1 MNNEIAMREE
11 SIGRLLWKFSIP
23 AIVGMLV
30 GTLYNIVDRIF
41 VGRGIG
47 TEAIAATTVA
57 FPIMMFLSA
66 VSVLISIGATALISI
81 KLGEKNKEEA
91 EKIAGNA
98 TALLIIVPI
107 ILTVFYLLL
116 EEPILIFFGASKA
129 VLPLAK
135 DFTTIIML
143 GSVFGSIG
151 FGMNNFIRA
160 EGNPHFAMY
169 TQIIGAVI
177 NGVLN
182 YIFIFPLHMG
192 IKGSAL
198 ATVLGQMVSTVWV
211 LGYFFT
217 GRSSVKIHWKNLS
230 PELSIFLKV
239 AAVGFPP
246 FAMQVVGSFQNLI
259 LNKALITYGGDLAL
273 SAVGIMM
280 SIAMLIFMPVIG
292 ISQGA
297 QPLIGYNY
305 GAKLYGRVR
314 ETLKKAVIAATVV
327 VVIGY
332 IGMRL
337 WPAEIV
343 GIFSRDEAL
352 KTMASKALIVFFC
365 MIPTMAFQVICSNY
379 FQAVGKPLESTLLGL
394 SRQLLIF
401 IPLLLVL
408 PHFWGIDGVWRT
420 PPIADLCSAAVTAVF
435 IYIEMRKLPK
445 ENLVQYPA
453 AIADNSMDN

>member
-1 MNNEIAMREE
+1 
-11 SIGRLLWKFSIP
+11 
-23 AIVGMLV
+23 
-30 GTLYNIVDRIF
+30 
-41 VGRGIG
+41 
-47 TEAIAATTVA
+47 
-57 FPIMMFLSA
+57 
-66 VSVLISIGATALISI
+66 VLTI
-81 KLGEKNKEEA
+81 
-91 EKIAGNA
+91 
-98 TALLIIVPI
+98 
-107 ILTVFYLLL
+107 FYLLL
-116 EEPILIFFGASKA
+116 EEPILKFFGASAA
-129 VLPLAK
+129 VMPLAK

-198 ATVLGQMVSTVWV
+198 ATVLGQFISALWV
-211 LGYFFT
+211 LSYFYT
-217 GRSSVKIHWKNLS
+217 RRSSVKIHWRNLR
-230 PELSIFLKV
+230 PKYDTFLRI

-246 FAMQVVGSFQNLI
+246 FTMQVVGCFQHLI
-259 LNKALITYGGDLAL
+259 LNKALMKYGGDIAL
-273 SAVGIMM
+273 SAVGIIM
-280 SIAMLIFMPVIG
+280 SISMLIFMPVIG

-305 GAKLYGRVR
+305 GAKLFGRVR
-314 ETLKKAVIAATVV
+314 ETLKKATFSATAIVFV
-327 VVIGY
+327 GY
-332 IGMRL
+332 IVMRL
-337 WPAEIV
+337 WPAQLV
-343 GIFSRDEAL
+343 GIFSNDVAL
-352 KTMASKALIVFFC
+352 KHLASHALVTFFC

-408 PHFWGIDGVWRT
+408 PHFWGIEGVWRT
-420 PPIADLCSAAVTAVF
+420 PPIADVLSAIVTAIF
-435 IYIEMRKLPK
+435 IYIEMKKLPQD
-445 ENLVQYPA
+445 ESIPCSIETVEDSAN
-453 AIADNSMDN
+453 D